1 MWIIILKIR
10 KKRKKRIWRI
20 QKSSLS
26 VINLWMSMYLW
37 YRHRT
42 FLYIWN
48 KDEKREKRRKT
59 QKNETCIHLWVFFF
73 SCAVFQILFWFRF
86 IVSFPSL
93 RPQIFAYQIVNESN
107 KSKARM
113 VDFQWAQL
121 LLSMWE
127 TCTRCAHRCFE
138 TNSEKREMRLKRS
151 EEKESKKHNYKQ
163 WQTEREWA
171 EKRKKIV

>member
-1 MWIIILKIR
+1 
-10 KKRKKRIWRI
+10 
-20 QKSSLS
+20 
-26 VINLWMSMYLW
+26 MYLW

-48 KDEKREKRRKT
+48 KFEKREKKE
-59 QKNETCIHLWVFFF
+59 KNTEKWDMHTFMSVFF
-73 SCAVFQILFWFRF
+73 SYAVFKILFWFRF
-86 IVSFPSL
+86 IVSFPSF

-121 LLSMWE
+121 PLSMWE

-171 EKRKKIV
+171 GKRKKIV